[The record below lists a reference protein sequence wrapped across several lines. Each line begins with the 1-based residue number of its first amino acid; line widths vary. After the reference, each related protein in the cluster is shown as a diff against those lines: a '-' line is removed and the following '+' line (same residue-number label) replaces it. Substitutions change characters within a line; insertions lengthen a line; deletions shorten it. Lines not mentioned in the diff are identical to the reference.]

1 MAVMERHV
9 QVALRVLVAG
19 AVAYAGWTFL
29 SRALS
34 EYRLRRYVDAEQT
47 RRNAEFLRVY
57 GGTAV
62 KILQFYSRDFKVTEG
77 TNSVLCYGVINAK
90 AVRMEPPVEG
100 VTPSLNKCVEVAPA
114 RDTRYTLIAEGS
126 DGQMVSESFVLGTQP
141 DVATLPSITSFGV
154 MSQSLDYLGHP
165 VYLVGFNVQN
175 PEQVSIDPPA
185 CPALRRAPYGRFYV
199 APPKTTTY
207 TLTVVGKFGHK
218 TTRQLTLSGPK
229 S

>member
-1 MAVMERHV
+1 MKRNI
-9 QVALRVLVAG
+9 QVALRVVVAL

-34 EYRLRRYVDAEQT
+34 EYRLRRYVDSEQT

-62 KILQFYSRDFKVTEG
+62 KILQFYSRDLRATEG

-90 AVRMEPPVEG
+90 SIRMEPPVEG
-100 VTPSLNKCVEVAPA
+100 VTPSLNKCVEVTPTK
-114 RDTRYTLIAEGS
+114 DTRYTLIAEGS
-126 DGQMVSESFVLGTQP
+126 DGQLVSESFVLGLQP
-141 DVATLPSITSFGV
+141 DLETLPKITSFHV
-154 MSQSLDYLGHP
+154 MSQTLDYLGHP

-175 PEQVSIDPPA
+175 PEEVSIDPPA
-185 CPALRRAPYGRFYV
+185 FPALHRAPYGRFYV

-218 TTRQLTLSGPK
+218 TTQQLTLSGPK
-229 S
+229 T